1 MKNTKDIEVIA
12 EEVKKMGFSKSIQ
25 QSEEGDRVVFV
36 GDNSTVKGT
45 LVELV
50 EKDERSFLKIKP
62 DGFKEGDRMF
72 GIELTAKNAKR
83 IDGLFSINP
92 DDGQKRDRQF
102 GYIEFKNLLDN
113 DKFYGMDWNGVKKEM
128 NKLLSGDRSGV
139 IKDVTFTNYDKDTN
153 LETKDVRDV
162 VFELYRD
169 KNGNA
174 RVFANKSEQSLS
186 LEKAT
191 VGKYEATFT
200 HDQQMKLAKDKELG
214 LATFKH
220 SETGKERQFYVGVH
234 DELNKL
240 ITRPDWAVRIDN
252 VYGTKTDEQQQKKL
266 KEGKAVPITTPKGE
280 LYYRVS
286 ASSPNRNGIM
296 SYTQDQAQTLGL
308 IKTPKHENDKGNDKK
323 ANQKAKLSH

>member
-1 MKNTKDIEVIA
+1 MKKTKDIEVIA
-12 EEVKKMGFSKSIQ
+12 EEVKKMGFSKAM
-25 QSEEGDRVVFV
+25 EVAERGDRVVFV

-45 LVELV
+45 LVDIVDKE
-50 EKDERSFLKIKP
+50 ERFFLKIKP

-72 GIELTAKNAKR
+72 GVELTSKNADR
-83 IDGLFSINP
+83 LDGLFSINSK
-92 DDGQKRDRQF
+92 GEKRDRQF
-102 GYIEFKNLLDN
+102 GYIEFKKLLDE
-113 DKFYGMDWNGVKKEM
+113 DQFYGMDWNGVKKEM

-139 IKDVTFTNYDKDTN
+139 IKDVTFSNYDKETN

-169 KNGNA
+169 TNGNA
-174 RVFANKSEQSLS
+174 RVFANKSEQTLS

-191 VGKYEATFT
+191 VGKYEASFT

-220 SETGKERQFYVGVH
+220 SETGKERKFYVGVH
-234 DELNKL
+234 EELNKL